1 MFGMQN
7 KKFGLI
13 LLSMALMISALT
25 PALAFIKT
33 KNGKFINAQGKEVF
47 FKGLGLGG
55 WLVPE
60 GYMLHMPGFGSP
72 SSINAQIEDVIGAGN
87 VDQFWKKYRANYV
100 TRDDIQLIA
109 SWGFNLIRLPFNY
122 RLLSPEGQPG
132 VYLEEGFALIDS
144 LIEWCRA
151 HRLYVVLDMHCAPG
165 GQNADNISDSDG
177 IEARLWTDSANQ
189 DRTVEIWQ
197 KIAQRYANDTTL
209 VGYDLLNEPVLP
221 QGYPATELRSLYMR
235 ITSAIRQVDPNH
247 IVFIEGN
254 RYGTD
259 FTSLTPPWDANLSYS
274 FHKYWSETS
283 VATIQSY
290 LNIRK
295 TYGTPLWMGESGENS
310 NHWFSSVVKM
320 LEENKVSWCWWTHKK
335 FETITSPF
343 SARLASGFQ
352 SLFDYWNGQ
361 GAKPDQ
367 SVAFGVLMQNA
378 ENLKFERC
386 DFRPDVLQALFNP
399 DFLTRSSPFKKH
411 KIPGT
416 INCVDFDYG
425 GNGTAYL
432 DTDYQRTRW
441 DVYTPWNTG
450 EQYRND
456 GVDIEESRDDG
467 GAKYSV
473 GWIESGEWLNY
484 TIQVKSNGLYDVILR
499 VASPQSSGKVQLLI
513 DDLAL
518 TDPISINKTGGWYNW
533 DTITVKNLAL
543 QSGQRLLTLKFL
555 NGGFNINQMEFIKA
569 TDIEGESI
577 VPFKFELGQNYPNPF
592 NGATRIPFYVGQKST
607 VRLDIFDLR
616 GRLVFSDV
624 REGNGA
630 GNFFWSARD
639 LEDRSVGSGIYLYRV
654 QVGQNEKQKKMVLLK

>member
-1 MFGMQN
+1 MVGMQS
-7 KKFGLI
+7 KKIGL
-13 LLSMALMISALT
+13 LLAMALMASALD
-25 PALAFIKT
+25 PAFAFIKT
-33 KNGKFINAQGKEVF
+33 KSGMFINAQGKEVF

-72 SSINAQIEDVIGAGN
+72 SSINAQIEDVIGASN
-87 VDQFWKKYRANYV
+87 ADQFWKKYRANYV
-100 TRDDIQLIA
+100 TRADIQLIA

-132 VYLEEGFALIDS
+132 VYLEDGFAVIDS

-177 IEARLWTDSANQ
+177 FEARLWTETANQ

-197 KIAQRYANDTTL
+197 KIAQRYANDTTV

-221 QGYPATELRSLYMR
+221 QGHPATELRSLYMR

-254 RYGTD
+254 WYGTD

-310 NHWFSSVVKM
+310 NHWFASVVQM

-335 FETITSPF
+335 FETITSPL
-343 SARLASGFQ
+343 SAPLASGFQ
-352 SLFDYWNGQ
+352 SLVDYWNGQ

-367 SVAFGVLMQNA
+367 SFAFGVLMQTA

-411 KIPGT
+411 EIPGT

-425 GNGTAYL
+425 GNGVAYH

-499 VASPQSSGKVQLLI
+499 VASPQNSGKVQLLM
-513 DDLAL
+513 DDIAL
-518 TDPISINKTGGWYNW
+518 TDPITINKTGGWYNW
-533 DTITVKNLAL
+533 DTITIKNLAL

-569 TDIEGESI
+569 TDIEGEGR

-592 NGATRIPFYVGQKST
+592 NAATRIPFYVGQKST

-624 REGNGA
+624 MEGNGA
-630 GNFFWSARD
+630 GSFFWSARD
-639 LEDRSVGSGIYLYRV
+639 LENRSVGSGIYLYRV

>member
-1 MFGMQN
+1 M
-7 KKFGLI
+7 
-13 LLSMALMISALT
+13 
-25 PALAFIKT
+25 
-33 KNGKFINAQGKEVF
+33 FINAQGKEVF

-72 SSINAQIEDVIGAGN
+72 SSINAQIEDVIGASN
-87 VDQFWKKYRANYV
+87 ADQFWKKYRANYV
-100 TRDDIQLIA
+100 TRADIQLIA

-132 VYLEEGFALIDS
+132 VYLEEGFAVIDS

-177 IEARLWTDSANQ
+177 FEARLWTETANQ

-197 KIAQRYANDTTL
+197 KIAQRYANDTTV

-254 RYGTD
+254 WYGTD

-274 FHKYWSETS
+274 FHKYWNETS

-310 NHWFSSVVKM
+310 NHWFASVVQM

-343 SARLASGFQ
+343 SARLTSGFQ
-352 SLFDYWNGQ
+352 SLVDYWNGQ

-367 SVAFGVLMQNA
+367 TFAFGVLMQTA
-378 ENLKFERC
+378 ENLKFEQC

-411 KIPGT
+411 EIPGT

-425 GNGTAYL
+425 GNGVAYH

-499 VASPQSSGKVQLLI
+499 VASPQSSGKVQLLM

-533 DTITVKNLAL
+533 DTITIKNLAL

-555 NGGFNINQMEFIKA
+555 NGGFNINQMEFIKT
-569 TDIEGESI
+569 TDIEGEDR

-624 REGNGA
+624 MEGNGA
-630 GNFFWSARD
+630 GSFFWSARD
-639 LEDRSVGSGIYLYRV
+639 LENRSVGSGIYLYRV

>member
-1 MFGMQN
+1 MVGMQS
-7 KKFGLI
+7 KKIGL
-13 LLSMALMISALT
+13 LLALALMASALD
-25 PALAFIKT
+25 PAFAFIKT
-33 KNGKFINAQGKEVF
+33 KSGMFINAQGKEVF

-72 SSINAQIEDVIGAGN
+72 SSINAQIEDVIGASN
-87 VDQFWKKYRANYV
+87 ADQFWKKYRANYV
-100 TRDDIQLIA
+100 TRADIQLIA

-132 VYLEEGFALIDS
+132 VYLEEGFAVIDS

-177 IEARLWTDSANQ
+177 FEARLWTETANQ

-197 KIAQRYANDTTL
+197 KIAQRYANDTTV

-254 RYGTD
+254 WYGTD

-274 FHKYWSETS
+274 FHKYWNETS

-310 NHWFSSVVKM
+310 NHWFASVVQM

-343 SARLASGFQ
+343 SARLTSGFQ
-352 SLFDYWNGQ
+352 SLVDYWNGQ

-367 SVAFGVLMQNA
+367 TFAFGVLMQTA
-378 ENLKFERC
+378 ENLKFEQC

-411 KIPGT
+411 EIPGT

-425 GNGTAYL
+425 GNGVAYH

-499 VASPQSSGKVQLLI
+499 VASPQSSGKVQLLM

-533 DTITVKNLAL
+533 DTITIKNLAL

-555 NGGFNINQMEFIKA
+555 NGGFNINQMEFIKT
-569 TDIEGESI
+569 TDIEGEDR

-624 REGNGA
+624 MEGNGA
-630 GNFFWSARD
+630 GSFFWSARD
-639 LEDRSVGSGIYLYRV
+639 LENRSVGSGIYLYRV